1 MVEQGHEASLALV
14 KLRVVGSISAIAA
27 IELLETLVNIDQAD
41 KTDVLWQL
49 AILLAFVLS
58 GVLLAWMD
66 RLHAARD

>member
-66 RLHAARD
+66 RL